1 MYRFPGCCFSAV
13 FSVCYLCRNM
23 LSCQYTFEGKCF
35 CIYTRDSAQL
45 LIVPELSSKEN
56 YWIQN
61 QRTDLKAGEEIRH
74 LMETYEKNKKLKDYE
89 AVMGLITRANWE
101 QMEEEKKMCDAVKE
115 LFEEELKEADEK
127 GMEKGMELAKRIFTL
142 SAQGISAESIAKECN
157 VTMEQVKKLLA

>member
-89 AVMGLITRANWE
+89 AVIACLNHCRLISIRISVAFVS
-101 QMEEEKKMCDAVKE
+101 QSVQAPEKVFI
-115 LFEEELKEADEK
+115 LTEAYV
-127 GMEKGMELAKRIFTL
+127 I
-142 SAQGISAESIAKECN
+142 
-157 VTMEQVKKLLA
+157 

>member
-101 QMEEEKKMCDAVKE
+101 QMEEEKKMCDALKE
-115 LFEEELKEADEK
+115 LFEEKLKGVASKKVGKKEA
-127 GMEKGMELAKRIFTL
+127 
-142 SAQGISAESIAKECN
+142 
-157 VTMEQVKKLLA
+157 